1 MSIVV
6 TGATGH
12 LGRLVVEQLLEKVP
26 AGQVTAVVRDESR
39 AADLAAR
46 GVRLAVADYNA
57 PETFDGLFS
66 AGDKVLLISGNEFAK
81 GRVQQHKVVIEA
93 ARAAGVALLAYTSAP
108 ASLTASLADDHR
120 GTEEALLASGLP
132 YALLR
137 NGWYHENYTEQLGTV
152 LEHGAVVAAAGEGG
166 SPPPRVRTTRP
177 PRWRCS
183 PARATRTRPTSWA
196 ATRRG
201 ASPSTR
207 PRSAGRP
214 ARRSATPRLHRAVR
228 GHPDRRRGPRALRGD
243 ARERGRRHRRGRAG
257 GHDRRPLPPGR
268 PPDHAAGRRDRGG
281 AQGLTPRHS
290 PDTRGTGALRPPRRP
305 GSPGCRPRLS

>member
-152 LEHGAVVAAAGEGG
+152 LEHGAVVAAAGEGRL
-166 SPPPRVRTTRP
+166 S
-177 PRWRCS
+177 S
-183 PARATRTRPTSWA
+183 AARADYA
-196 ATRRG
+196 AAAVAVLTGEGHENKTYELGGDEAWGFAEYAAEISRQTGKEIRYTPVSTEQYAAILTG
-201 ASPSTR
+201 AGVPGPFAEMLANVDAAIAEGELEVTTGDLSR
-207 PRSAGRP
+207 LAGRP
-214 ARRSATPRLHRAVR
+214 TTPLADAIAV
-228 GHPDRRRGPRALRGD
+228 ALKG
-243 ARERGRRHRRGRAG
+243 
-257 GHDRRPLPPGR
+257 
-268 PPDHAAGRRDRGG
+268 
-281 AQGLTPRHS
+281 
-290 PDTRGTGALRPPRRP
+290 
-305 GSPGCRPRLS
+305 